1 MLCIYLTVKSE
12 VANRSINSPQGLW
25 TKKEGTFMRINFL
38 YKGVLVASALC
49 LAPAALP
56 ASPKANQPGP
66 LASVNEG
73 AFPGDTGLLLQG
85 IQTDALDVKNNAD
98 QLRALLR
105 GGPLNDWQSDGYL
118 LSEIREDVNEM
129 NKQFSQLR
137 TQKAEISLSEQKVIH
152 RTASTAVN
160 LADTTEEALVT
171 LNHNQSHV
179 YMTDLGGLAND
190 MYNQA
195 GLIEQVV
202 GNLQKYA
209 DARHEVRQLR
219 QTLGLKSSS

>member
-1 MLCIYLTVKSE
+1 
-12 VANRSINSPQGLW
+12 
-25 TKKEGTFMRINFL
+25 MRINFL
-38 YKGVLVASALC
+38 YKGILVASALC

-73 AFPGDTGLLLQG
+73 AFPGDTELLLQG
-85 IQTDALDVKNNAD
+85 IQTNALNVKNNAD

-105 GGPLNDWQSDGYL
+105 DGPLNDWRIDGDL
-118 LSEIREDVNEM
+118 LESARDDVNEM
-129 NKQFSQLR
+129 NKLFFQLR
-137 TQKAEISLSEQKVIH
+137 ADDGKSSPWQQKVID
-152 RTASTAVN
+152 RIASTAVN
-160 LADTTEEALVT
+160 LADTTEQAVVT
-171 LNHNQSHV
+171 LNHNQSYV
-179 YMTDLGGLAND
+179 YTTDLGGLAND

-209 DARHEVRQLR
+209 DARHEVWQLK
-219 QTLGLKSSS
+219 QTLGLKSNS